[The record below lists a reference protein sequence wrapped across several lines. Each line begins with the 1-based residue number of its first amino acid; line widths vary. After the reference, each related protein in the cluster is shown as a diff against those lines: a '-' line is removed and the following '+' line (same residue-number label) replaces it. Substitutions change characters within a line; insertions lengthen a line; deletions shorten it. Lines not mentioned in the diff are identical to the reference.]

1 MGAHGGMVQ
10 AYLRG
15 LVDCIP
21 PRASC
26 SSIHR
31 QSKEVVRGSIYSPST
46 SQIPVRVTH
55 HHLPLPGGAATMM
68 MHAMSFFPLPILP
81 AYQNRI
87 LTGTS
92 GVAGKTTLVYCVVV
106 VPSVM
111 ISPCRARS
119 VAVNHERPRSRLTRT
134 DTARR
139 RVLWVWSSVAIVGFE
154 GFGPVYPGS
163 SCPLVGDDPGGS
175 IHPRTWTSHA
185 LSHELEGRW
194 WWWWGCCNGRRRPP
208 PDRSHPQ
215 RGLVLTG
222 LGLGRA
228 ARHLTVTSTMDSVWT
243 LDCWTGEGGC
253 TTPW

>member
-1 MGAHGGMVQ
+1 MLLVIPSQLEGIAHPCWFVSNNNGSPRGGEDASAGESSRLGAHGGMVQ

-119 VAVNHERPRSRLTRT
+119 VAVNHETSQPSDKDRHSTAQGALGVVFRRNRRLRG
-134 DTARR
+134 
-139 RVLWVWSSVAIVGFE
+139 LWSCLSWLLL
-154 GFGPVYPGS
+154 S
-163 SCPLVGDDPGGS
+163 SC
-175 IHPRTWTSHA
+175 W
-185 LSHELEGRW
+185 
-194 WWWWGCCNGRRRPP
+194 
-208 PDRSHPQ
+208 
-215 RGLVLTG
+215 
-222 LGLGRA
+222 
-228 ARHLTVTSTMDSVWT
+228 
-243 LDCWTGEGGC
+243 
-253 TTPW
+253 